1 LRGKIKFFISFGIS
15 KAYFTL
21 AGVEDKKHRESSQT
35 TLQREKKKVL
45 VGSKSFIPYKI
56 KTSHSSFKLSYHI
69 SKTFLFSSEVIS
81 EW

>member
-1 LRGKIKFFISFGIS
+1 MEWKTKNTGSLPKQHS
-15 KAYFTL
+15 
-21 AGVEDKKHRESSQT
+21 REK
-35 TLQREKKKVL
+35 KKKVL